1 MKAANLKN
9 EIRELNLAYLMLA
22 QQMLQDDREGA
33 MLRLG
38 VGEDIAAIIEDLS
51 PGQILRMASSDML
64 LCRFRFDDT
73 MLLNLLTSH
82 ERVGAAASIHATIL
96 AAAQPVEHLS

>member
-1 MKAANLKN
+1 MNAANQKN

-22 QQMLQDDREGA
+22 QQMLQDDHEAA

-38 VGEDIAAIIEDLS
+38 VGEDVAAIIQELS

-64 LCRFRFDDT
+64 LCRFRFDDS
-73 MLLNLLTSH
+73 LLVNLLSNH
-82 ERVGAAASIHATIL
+82 DRVSAAASIHATIL
-96 AAAQPVEHLS
+96 AAGRPVEHLS